1 MDASRRRGFTL
12 VELLVVIAIIG
23 ILIALLLPAVQ
34 AAREAARRSSCSNNL
49 HQLGLAAQNFYQTNN
64 RFPMGRKTTAGE
76 EDWSP
81 HARLLPYIEQ
91 VRLVV
96 SSNFDLSPNDAKNKA
111 LRETD
116 IPIFRCP
123 SDINRM
129 TANVSG
135 NGFNWGKNNYKG
147 NAGND
152 VGKMK
157 NKVEQNNGIFVS
169 NKQVRMADIT
179 DGASHTALFAEALLG
194 DASDDKVSIPGD
206 WFKVSATLG
215 GNPVVTDAKTAKT
228 QGKDQ
233 LALYKACAKMG
244 LTNAPTGKG
253 KQLSRSG
260 RNWIHGNYIPT
271 RYNHIM
277 PPNGPSCGVG
287 TGDDLQVNGQ
297 GCATTASSRHPGGV
311 NVCMADGS
319 AHFIP
324 EGIDIAIW
332 QGLGS
337 RNLKETI
344 PKDFAK

>member
-1 MDASRRRGFTL
+1 MYALRRRGFTL

-34 AAREAARRSSCSNNL
+34 AAREAARRTSCANNL
-49 HQLGLAAQNFYQTNN
+49 HQLGLAAQNFHQTNN
-64 RFPMGRKTTAGE
+64 RFPMGRKTTSGE
-76 EDWSP
+76 YDWSQ

-91 VRLVV
+91 VRLTV

-111 LRETD
+111 LREVD

-123 SDINRM
+123 SDMNRL
-129 TANVSG
+129 TANVSDNHPG
-135 NGFNWGKNNYKG
+135 WGKNNYKG
-147 NAGND
+147 NAGSD
-152 VGKMK
+152 VGRLK

-169 NKQVRMADIT
+169 NKQIRIADIT
-179 DGASHTALFAEALLG
+179 DGASHTALFAEAVIG
-194 DASDDKVSIPGD
+194 DGSDVTISVPGD
-206 WFKVSATLG
+206 WFKISASVSGTAVAYD
-215 GNPVVTDAKTAKT
+215 PKTGKT

-233 LALYKACAKMG
+233 LAVYKACAKMG
-244 LTNAPTGKG
+244 PTNAPTGAN
-253 KQLSRSG
+253 KQFSRSG

-277 PPNGPSCGVG
+277 PPNGPSCAMGSSS
-287 TGDDLQVNGQ
+287 DLKINAD

-319 AHFIP
+319 THFIP
-324 EGIDIAIW
+324 EGTDITIW

-337 RNLKETI
+337 RNCKETI